1 MTSNPGRD
9 PLLEGM
15 TQAHEG
21 DASKAIDLLEPLGRQ
36 LQPSFEALY
45 WLSVA
50 YRRFGNKSKAVAS
63 AKRAAKLR
71 PQDASAQVQLGL
83 SLLDAR
89 LLPEAEA
96 CLRTGLRLHPG
107 NLQLACFL
115 AQSLNLQGKNEEA
128 STVIDSALDKDEVSL
143 AELERIGF
151 QLLAE
156 ENWLAAEKFGRRM
169 ITVDFTCARG
179 HLLVGRALMEQ
190 GASGEGLNELRIA
203 RELDPNSVETLNA
216 SCAALQAS
224 GRKDEAQAQAALSIQ
239 IEKSQGYPYFA
250 SFYMRKVVDV
260 DDAQIS
266 KMTSLLESESNPALQ
281 RSYLEYGLGKAY
293 EDLGKFDLAMVYYD
307 AANRTECARKFG
319 DRVFDA
325 ERFVARTE
333 RMIQTFD
340 EKAIYEHSGAGSTT
354 RLPIFVIGMMR
365 SGTTL
370 AEQILSSHPE
380 VGSGGEQTFWADN
393 WRQLV
398 DPDGTRVL
406 PECFK
411 DLSERYCSTL
421 KRVAPERNHVVDKLP
436 GNTYG
441 LGAIHLSLPRAKI
454 IHMKRHAVDTCLSIY
469 ATPNRARNE
478 FSHRRK
484 SLVVAYQEYTR
495 LMDHWH
501 AVLPAGSIFE
511 VEYEQLVEDPE
522 RVTRA
527 MIAFCEIEWSDLCLR
542 PERNERVVKT
552 PSVWQVRQ
560 PIYRTSVARWRN
572 FEPWLGEFSSL
583 LLPTT

>member
-15 TQAHEG
+15 TQAHKG
-21 DASKAIDLLEPLGRQ
+21 DAGKAIHLLEPLGRQ
-36 LQPSFEALY
+36 PQPSFEAIY

-50 YRRFGNKSKAVAS
+50 YRRFGDKSKAVAS
-63 AKRAAKLR
+63 AKLAAKLR
-71 PQDASAQVQLGL
+71 PQDASSQVQLGL

-96 CLRTGLRLHPG
+96 CLRTGLRLDSG

-115 AQSLNLQGKNEEA
+115 AHTLTLQGKNEEA
-128 STVIDSALDKDEVSL
+128 STVIDSALDQDEVSL

-156 ENWLAAEKFGRRM
+156 ENWLAAEKLGRRM
-169 ITVDFTCARG
+169 VRVDVTCARG
-179 HLLVGRALMEQ
+179 HLLVGRALIEQ
-190 GASGEGLNELRIA
+190 AASVESLNELRIA

-224 GRKDEAQAQAALSIQ
+224 GRMEEAQAQAVLSIQ
-239 IEKSQGYPYFA
+239 IDRSQGYPYFA
-250 SFYMRKVVDV
+250 SFNLRKVVDV
-260 DDAQIS
+260 DDVQIS
-266 KMTSLLESESNPALQ
+266 KMTSLLEGDSIPPLQ

-293 EDLGKFDLAMVYYD
+293 EDLGKFDLAMVYYE
-307 AANRTECARKFG
+307 AANRTECTRKFAN
-319 DRVFDA
+319 RAFDA
-325 ERFVARTE
+325 AQFAARTE
-333 RMIQTFD
+333 RMIERFHEQ
-340 EKAIYEHSGAGSTT
+340 AICENSGAGSSSM
-354 RLPIFVIGMMR
+354 LPIFVVGMMR

-370 AEQILSSHPE
+370 AEQILSSHPD
-380 VGSGGEQTFWADN
+380 VGSGGEQTFWPDN

-398 DPDGTRVL
+398 DSEESRFL
-406 PECFK
+406 PGCFK
-411 DLSERYCSTL
+411 DLAARYCSVL
-421 KRVAPERNHVVDKLP
+421 KRVAPGRKHVVDKLP

-441 LGAIHLSLPRAKI
+441 LGAIHLALPRAKI
-454 IHMKRHAVDTCLSIY
+454 IHMVRHPVDTCLSIY

-484 SLVVAYQEYTR
+484 SLVVAYQQYLR

-501 AVLPAGSIFE
+501 AVLPPGSIFE
-511 VEYEQLVEDPE
+511 VEYEQLVKDPE

-542 PERNERVVKT
+542 PERNKRLVKT